1 LQKEHVEMK
10 TPTRKAAPAALLGA
24 LLASGALAQASIPLP
39 PVHTSGSVEYL
50 SGGIGADE
58 SAAIR
63 NASGQWPLTLEF
75 AIKDRQRADFAAD
88 VKVRVLDAR
97 GNEVLQATSEGPFLL
112 ARLAP
117 GSYAVEATLAGQ
129 AQRRKVD
136 VKAGKPSR
144 EVFLWGTGA
153 DKTGP

>member
-1 LQKEHVEMK
+1 MK
-10 TPTRKAAPAALLGA
+10 TLTHKAASAVLGA
-24 LLASGALAQASIPLP
+24 LMAGGALAQASAPLP
-39 PVHTSGSVEYL
+39 PVRTGGPVEYL

-75 AIKDRQRADFAAD
+75 AIKDKQRADFAAD

-129 AQRRKVD
+129 TQRRKVD
-136 VKAGKPSR
+136 VRAGKPSR
-144 EVFLWGTGA
+144 EVFLWGAGA
-153 DKTGP
+153 DKAAP

>member
-1 LQKEHVEMK
+1 MK
-10 TPTRKAAPAALLGA
+10 PLTRKAASAVILAALMAGGTLAQAGA
-24 LLASGALAQASIPLP
+24 LLP
-39 PVHTSGSVEYL
+39 PVRHSGPVEYL

-58 SAAIR
+58 SAAIQT
-63 NASGQWPLTLEF
+63 ASKQWPLTLEF

-88 VKVRVLDAR
+88 VKVRIRDAR

-129 AQRRKVD
+129 AQHRQVN
-136 VKAGKPSR
+136 VKAGQSSR
-144 EVFLWGTGA
+144 QMFLWEDT
-153 DKTGP
+153 DKSKP

>member
-1 LQKEHVEMK
+1 MK
-10 TPTRKAAPAALLGA
+10 SLNRKAAPAAILAA
-24 LLASGALAQASIPLP
+24 LLAGGALAQAGAPLP
-39 PVHTSGSVEYL
+39 PVHNSGPVEYL

-58 SAAIR
+58 SAAIQS
-63 NASGQWPLTLEF
+63 ASRQWPLALEF

-88 VKVRVLDAR
+88 VKVRIRDAQ

-129 AQRRKVD
+129 TQHRKVD
-136 VKAGKPSR
+136 VKAGQSSR
-144 EVFLWGTGA
+144 QMFLWGPET
-153 DKTGP
+153 DKNRS

>member
-1 LQKEHVEMK
+1 MK
-10 TPTRKAAPAALLGA
+10 TLTRKTAWAAVLGA
-24 LLASGALAQASIPLP
+24 LVVGGALAQASAPLP
-39 PVHTSGSVEYL
+39 PVHTGGPVEYL

-63 NASGQWPLTLEF
+63 AASAQWPLTLEF
-75 AIKDRQRADFAAD
+75 AINGKQRADFAAD
-88 VKVRVLDAR
+88 VKVRVRDAR
-97 GNEVLQATSEGPFLL
+97 GREVLQATSEGPFLL

-129 AQRRKVD
+129 TLHRKVD
-136 VKAGKPSR
+136 VKAGKASR
-144 EVFLWGTGA
+144 EVFLWATSA

>member
-1 LQKEHVEMK
+1 MK
-10 TPTRKAAPAALLGA
+10 SLNRKTASAAVLAALLAGGA
-24 LLASGALAQASIPLP
+24 FAQASAPLP
-39 PVHTSGSVEYL
+39 SVRNSGPVEYL

-58 SAAIR
+58 SAAIQ
-63 NASGQWPLTLEF
+63 NASRQWPLALEF

-88 VKVRVLDAR
+88 VKVRIRDAR

-129 AQRRKVD
+129 TLNKKVA
-136 VKAGKPSR
+136 VKAGQSAR
-144 EVFLWGTGA
+144 EVFLWGADA
-153 DKTGP
+153 DKTRP

>member
-1 LQKEHVEMK
+1 MK
-10 TPTRKAAPAALLGA
+10 TPTRKAAPRRPYSDDLLTG
-24 LLASGALAQASIPLP
+24 GALAQASIPLP
-39 PVHTSGSVEYL
+39 PAHTSGSVEYL

-88 VKVRVLDAR
+88 VKVRIRDAR

-129 AQRRKVD
+129 TQRRKVD
-136 VKAGKPSR
+136 VKAGQSSQGGVPVGR
-144 EVFLWGTGA
+144 GRR
-153 DKTGP
+153 

>member
-88 VKVRVLDAR
+88 VKVRVLDA
-97 GNEVLQATSEGPFLL
+97 
-112 ARLAP
+112 
-117 GSYAVEATLAGQ
+117 GQ